1 MQNVLF
7 KIGIN
12 NDNSWPKIAVKRESS
27 RSRIPYSRIKS
38 RNLTFCALCEIK
50 SIEKRPLSF
59 SLSTSKI
66 GKGGEKLEGR
76 FVSRNFV
83 YDNSLRAISRR
94 TKPIG
99 QNRAESRN
107 VHRIAK
113 HVKFSI
119 SARV

>member
-12 NDNSWPKIAVKRESS
+12 NDNSWPKIDVKRESS

-50 SIEKRPLSF
+50 SIEKRPLSL

-66 GKGGEKLEGR
+66 GKTEGGESWKVDLFRE
-76 FVSRNFV
+76 
-83 YDNSLRAISRR
+83 ISFMITRYAPFLGEPSPSGKIER
-94 TKPIG
+94 
-99 QNRAESRN
+99 NRAMSIESRN
-107 VHRIAK
+107 T
-113 HVKFSI
+113 
-119 SARV
+119 

>member
-12 NDNSWPKIAVKRESS
+12 NDNSWPKIAVKRESL

-66 GKGGEKLEGR
+66 GKGGESWKVDLFRE
-76 FVSRNFV
+76 
-83 YDNSLRAISRR
+83 ISFMITRYAPFLGEPSPSGKIER
-94 TKPIG
+94 
-99 QNRAESRN
+99 NRAMSIESRN
-107 VHRIAK
+107 T
-113 HVKFSI
+113 
-119 SARV
+119 